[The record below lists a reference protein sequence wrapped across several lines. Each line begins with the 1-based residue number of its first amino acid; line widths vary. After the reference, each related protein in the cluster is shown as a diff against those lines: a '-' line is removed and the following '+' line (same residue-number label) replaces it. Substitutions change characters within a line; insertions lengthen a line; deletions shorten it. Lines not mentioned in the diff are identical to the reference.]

1 MDERAGFTRRKAQG
15 VQLFI
20 IGERVVSLDA
30 QRCQKE
36 AAKERAGR

>member
-1 MDERAGFTRRKAQG
+1 MDERPGFTRRKTQG
-15 VQLFI
+15 VQLLI
-20 IGERVVSLDA
+20 IDERAVSSDA